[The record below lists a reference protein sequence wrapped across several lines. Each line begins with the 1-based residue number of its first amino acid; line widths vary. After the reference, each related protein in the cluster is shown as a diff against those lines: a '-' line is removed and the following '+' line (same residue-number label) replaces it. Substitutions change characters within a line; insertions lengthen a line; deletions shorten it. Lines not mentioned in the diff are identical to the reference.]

1 MNVKLAALADFA
13 SVSQDNKLNIL
24 GIFQEV
30 NTPTLPVTV
39 PHMYLVVSF
48 EAESADYGK
57 QLLIRV
63 ALVSKDSD
71 GDEMLALE
79 GLAEVP
85 QPTQPENQVYVNQV
99 IGLAGVT
106 FEHTGNYSF
115 SISVEKEEKVVV
127 PLRVNKLK

>member
-1 MNVKLAALADFA
+1 MEVKLAVLADFA

-30 NTPTLPVTV
+30 NTPTLPTTV

-48 EAESADYGK
+48 EAEPPEYGK

-63 ALVSKDSD
+63 ALLGED
-71 GDEMLALE
+71 GEGGELLSLE

-85 QPTQPENQVYVNQV
+85 QPERREDRVYVNQV

-106 FEHTGNYSF
+106 FEQPGDYYFAVRWKKRKGPLYSCA
-115 SISVEKEEKVVV
+115 
-127 PLRVNKLK
+127 